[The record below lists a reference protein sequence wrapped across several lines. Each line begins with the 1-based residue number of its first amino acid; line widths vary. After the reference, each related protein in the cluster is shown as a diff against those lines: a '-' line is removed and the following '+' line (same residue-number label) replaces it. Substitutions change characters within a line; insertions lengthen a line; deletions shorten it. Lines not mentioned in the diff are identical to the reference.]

1 MKEKP
6 NDFAFFP
13 FSSGSRNCIGQHLAD
28 MQSKIAVIHLLKR
41 YKEIKL

>member
-6 NDFAFFP
+6 NEFTFFP
-13 FSSGSRNCIGQHLAD
+13 FSSGTRNFIGQQLAD